1 MEKLVKK
8 LSDKAQE
15 IVVGG
20 PNPSV
25 DQLENQI
32 KEIGYVFIKFIET
45 NGGTDLGVRID
56 NEDTDTNR
64 FMKSGVSQVSIFSNY
79 KYASIV
85 KKPNVSVEEII
96 SKIEKDTE
104 LIIIEGM
111 KHSKYPKIEIIREEI
126 SKKSIC
132 EKENLIAIATDTK
145 ITSLNKELKFIP
157 LSDTAKIA
165 EIIMNYFQINDI

>member
-1 MEKLVKK
+1 MKHMEKLVKK

-56 NEDTDTNR
+56 NEDTDLSKADFIN
-64 FMKSGVSQVSIFSNY
+64 KNGLVN
-79 KYASIV
+79 IV
-85 KKPNVSVEEII
+85 GYLV
-96 SKIEKDTE
+96 
-104 LIIIEGM
+104 
-111 KHSKYPKIEIIREEI
+111 
-126 SKKSIC
+126 
-132 EKENLIAIATDTK
+132 
-145 ITSLNKELKFIP
+145 LNFVPVKC
-157 LSDTAKIA
+157 IA
-165 EIIMNYFQINDI
+165 EINLSTLKGTGKLIINESKNYD